1 MSKIVSIAAKNVK
14 GLEIDEKLTG
24 REIYLGPNGCGKS
37 ARLESMIYG
46 LHGCLPWLGKTEGS
60 TFQLA
65 SDEFMVVNLACDDG
79 FFFGRTIRR
88 RVTNKRDGTKSYSY
102 KTQLSVF
109 PDEGESN
116 DSERARRILAKIGD
130 FPVMFDLNEFLG
142 MSNEKKRGFIFSL
155 SSPESH
161 GWTKDRV
168 FEHLLGHGVD
178 CNQKLHSEGRTVT
191 TLWFDGKSITDN
203 MSAISSAVNAFMRDA
218 KAVKKHKDA
227 AKVEIIKMRQEISED
242 ATRSVTEIDEKLDE
256 LFKERQ
262 KIHEEVVR
270 AEESKKSHSLLVAR
284 LEEIRVAKANQDS
297 PIDVSDL
304 EKEFKDLE
312 ARLDNLLGESE
323 ELLVMAKD
331 LQNKREE
338 LMAQKSA
345 CDRALVQ
352 VDRRT
357 QIQELIDTIDKV
369 GCPFLKEQCETDL
382 TEYKKVLEKQWQEN
396 DKEIKEKYR
405 PERDAIIVEIGKV
418 QAKVTAGQDR
428 NKAMKKQHADLQREV
443 RDKRTQLFDLVRA
456 NDASKIKA
464 ESLDNEESSAN
475 KMLRESTPGSDVTV
489 QKRTIEGYDHQ
500 IAELKE
506 EKKKAEGVRSIMIN
520 FENANV
526 AATEAEERVEELTK
540 VAYAFSPSGIQSAI
554 MEDVIGPVT
563 STINGLLKF
572 IPSEDGTEYQVKV
585 NLFDMNGKETF
596 EIVRPVGDYE
606 IPYHSLSGGQQIL
619 FGTALVVALVLLA
632 NPNTKVLCIEAAELD
647 SDNFFRLLTALQNL
661 GKDIDNI
668 LIASCNDEV
677 THKLVTHVKGDSTGV
692 MADIGDWNVV
702 QLGV

>member
-1 MSKIVSIAAKNVK
+1 MSKIISIAAKNVK

-24 REIYLGPNGCGKS
+24 REIYVGPNGCGKS

-46 LHGCLPWLGKTEGS
+46 LHGCLPWLGKTES
-60 TFQLA
+60 ATFQLA

-109 PDEGESN
+109 PDEGEKN
-116 DSERARRILAKIGD
+116 DSEKIERILKKVGD
-130 FPVMFDLNEFLG
+130 FPVMFDLNEFLS

-161 GWTKDRV
+161 GWTRERV

-178 CNQKLHSEGRTVT
+178 CEKSLNSEDRTVT
-191 TLWFDGKSITDN
+191 TLWQDNKSITGN
-203 MSAISSAVNAFMRDA
+203 MSTISSVINALMRDA
-218 KAVKKHKDA
+218 KAVKKDKDA
-227 AKVEIIKMRQEISED
+227 AKREIIRMRQEVTED
-242 ATRSVTEIDEKLDE
+242 ATRTVSEIDEKLDD

-270 AEESKKSHSLLVAR
+270 AEESKKGHSLLVAR
-284 LEEIRVAKANQDS
+284 LEEVRAAKADLDS
-297 PIDVSDL
+297 SRDLDDL

-312 ARLDNLLGESE
+312 ATLDKLIQEQQ
-323 ELLVMAKD
+323 D
-331 LQNKREE
+331 LFDTSKVLQDKHTE
-338 LMAQKSA
+338 LMAQKAA
-345 CDRALVQ
+345 CDRVLIQ

-382 TEYKKVLEKQWQEN
+382 TEYKTVLEKQWQEN
-396 DKEIKEKYR
+396 DKEIKEKHR
-405 PERDAIIVEIGKV
+405 PERDAVIVEIGKV
-418 QAKVTAGQDR
+418 QAKATAGKDS
-428 NKAMKKQHADLQREV
+428 NKAVKKKLSELQREV
-443 RDKRTQLFDLVRA
+443 RSKRALLADFVRT
-456 NDASKIKA
+456 NDSIKA
-464 ESLDNEESSAN
+464 KSESLDREESSVN

-500 IAELKE
+500 ITKLKE
-506 EKKKAEGVRSIMIN
+506 EKKKAESVRSVMVN

-526 AATEAEERVEELTK
+526 AAAEAEERVEDLTK
-540 VAYAFSPSGIQSAI
+540 VAHAFSPGGIQSII

-563 STINGLLKF
+563 STINELLKF
-572 IPSEDGTEYQVKV
+572 IPSEDGTEYQVKI

-596 EIVRPVGDYE
+596 EIVRPIDDHE

-647 SDNFFRLLTALQNL
+647 SDNFFRLLTALQNI

-677 THKLVTHVKGDSTGV
+677 TRKLATPVEGEDHQITAYFGE
-692 MADIGDWNVV
+692 WNVV
-702 QLGV
+702 QLGE